1 MYLPARCSSLTGIV
15 RARPVVALPAGLAL
29 EARLLLPGARDL
41 EELVDLLWISCG
53 GRVGVLRQDRL
64 VGAAWQDPHVGR
76 DAYKVEQCVRAA
88 RRWVVRFLPHQSPH
102 GGARQAACVR

>member
-41 EELVDLLWISCG
+41 EELVDLLWISCHIS
-53 GRVGVLRQDRL
+53 RHTEEPARL
-64 VGAAWQDPHVGR
+64 HACGDLADHVGT
-76 DAYKVEQCVRAA
+76 
-88 RRWVVRFLPHQSPH
+88 
-102 GGARQAACVR
+102 